1 LRKYQ
6 ALSQLFAA
14 SGKMQAT
21 TGLEPHFKS
30 LDEVSL
36 PELTSRVNETF
47 TAWNSGKLPE
57 LAPLDS
63 SKTSNASETLN
74 AVAAKR

>member
-1 LRKYQ
+1 
-6 ALSQLFAA
+6 
-14 SGKMQAT
+14 MQAT

-36 PELTSRVNETF
+36 PELTTRVKETF